1 MKDEMLTYPEASE
14 FSGYKK
20 NYLYSLVTKG
30 KLKSTKFGKKRIK
43 KADLVKFMEGN
54 KDAN

>member
-1 MKDEMLTYPEASE
+1 MLTYPEASE